1 MAVAGTAPI
10 IRAKRSRGVSCAGS
24 KAAASIAAT
33 ATSITTAACIAA
45 GIGTA
50 AMVIA
55 TVGMTTIEHPRVDE
69 GLPYGSPFLLRRSP
83 AARPELLSVLFAKLQ
98 RRQRL
103 GGAAPRIPCC
113 HHHHSRNRWKS
124 ASPGQARRDR
134 RVELENAAHGRLVH
148 HLPFGVLND
157 GRFVGAEIG
166 FEYLVVLAPFPALV
180 NQD

>member
-55 TVGMTTIEHPRVDE
+55 TVRMTTVEHPRVDE

-103 GGAAPRIPCC
+103 AE
-113 HHHHSRNRWKS
+113 
-124 ASPGQARRDR
+124 ARRLEFRAVIIIILEIDGNPLHLAKRVEDR
-134 RVELENAAHGRLVH
+134 LVELENAAPRSS
-148 HLPFGVLND
+148 
-157 GRFVGAEIG
+157 
-166 FEYLVVLAPFPALV
+166 
-180 NQD
+180 